1 MADPSIQVG
10 ADSQLATTVFEML
23 GKVPPLPKE
32 CCIFKVPECLRSVN
46 EEAFTPI
53 VISIGPLHHEE
64 KKLQPFEAHKK
75 RYLSSFLQRNS
86 NISLED
92 CVKLLRGCEE
102 RARNFYFEDQF
113 SWCYSSDEFVRM
125 MLLDGCFIIEFFL
138 EEENEYDPVKK
149 SHSLWNSVARDIL
162 LLENQL
168 PYFVLNN
175 LYNLVNGPE
184 KRCSRVS
191 FHQIT
196 LHRLNYLLIMGQP
209 DHFIRSSCDDIKH
222 LLDIL
227 RVFFVPSTTR
237 ILTKET
243 AKVRRIPSA
252 TTLHESGVKFNMGT
266 TNCFLDITF
275 TKGVINIPTMIVE
288 DRTELVFRNLIAME
302 QSQEDTTTFIGDY
315 FYILDSLVNTANDV
329 AFLQSNGIIENY
341 LGSNEEVA
349 QMINNI
355 ENGVVARIDRNY
367 YGALMQD
374 LNDYYSRPWHQ
385 WKAKLRRD
393 YFNNPWTII
402 SLCAAFFLL
411 VCTLIQ
417 TVCLVIS
424 VRR

>member
-1 MADPSIQVG
+1 MAGPSIQVG
-10 ADSQLATTVFEML
+10 ADSQLATTVVEML
-23 GKVPPLPKE
+23 RKVPPLPTE

-46 EEAFTPI
+46 EEAYTPI

-75 RYLSSFLQRNS
+75 
-86 NISLED
+86 
-92 CVKLLRGCEE
+92 
-102 RARNFYFEDQF
+102 
-113 SWCYSSDEFVRM
+113 SDEFVTM

-138 EEENEYDPVKK
+138 KAIFPKDKYDPVKR
-149 SHSLWNSVARDIL
+149 SCSLRDSVYRDIL

-184 KRCSRVS
+184 KRCSIFS
-191 FHQIT
+191 FHQLT
-196 LHRLNYLLIMGQP
+196 LRHLKYLLKMGQP

-227 RVFFVPSTTR
+227 LVYFVPSTTR
-237 ILTKET
+237 IQTTET
-243 AKVRRIPSA
+243 AKVRTIPSA
-252 TTLHESGVKFNMGT
+252 TTLHESGVKFNTGT

-275 TKGVINIPTMIVE
+275 TYGVIHIPTMTV
-288 DRTELVFRNLIAME
+288 DDGTELVFRNLIAME
-302 QSQEDTTTFIGDY
+302 QSQEDTTNFIGDY
-315 FYILDSLVNTANDV
+315 FDILDSLVNTANDV
-329 AFLQSNGIIENY
+329 AFLQFNGFIENG

-355 ENGVVARIDRNY
+355 NNGVIATPSKSHY

-374 LNDYYSRPWHQ
+374 LNDYYRCHQ
-385 WKAKLRRD
+385 WMAKLRRD
-393 YFNNPWTII
+393 YLNNPWTIR

-417 TVCLVIS
+417 TVCSVIS